1 MTKFVTKLATGLF
14 ALACLAPG
22 VHAQTVSIGT
32 NPQGSLAYATGAGVA
47 KVAIEA
53 AKVNMRVVPQG
64 GPVVTLPLLDNG
76 ELDFTISNVAASSFA
91 YLGQAMYD
99 GRKQEKVR
107 LAAVLFPLYSMF
119 YVRADSDIE
128 TLNDLKGK
136 RLPSRFTKQKIVGLN
151 AESVLATAGLNFDDV
166 DGVPVPNGVRGVR
179 DFMEGKNDAAYF
191 SLTSGIT
198 RQAHA
203 AVGGIRVLSME
214 DTPKALAALRSVV
227 PAGSIATLRPAK
239 LFPGVVG
246 PTHVF
251 AAAFVVNA
259 STRTPDETVYKVVKA
274 LHGNKEKLVGS
285 HGMFKQFDPGK
296 MHVDLGVPYH
306 PGALRYYKEVGM

>member
-1 MTKFVTKLATGLF
+1 MTRLVIGILALIF
-14 ALACLAPG
+14 AAQG
-22 VHAQTVSIGT
+22 VQAQTVSIGT

-53 AKVNMRVVPQG
+53 AGVNMRVVPQG
-64 GPVVTLPLLDNG
+64 GPVVTLPLANNA

-91 YLGQAMYD
+91 VLGKEMFK
-99 GRKQEKVR
+99 GRKQENIR
-107 LAAVLFPLYSMF
+107 LVAVLFPLYGGF
-119 YVRADSDIE
+119 YVRNDSGIK
-128 TLNDLKGK
+128 TLSDLKGK
-136 RLPSRFTKQKIVGLN
+136 RIPSKYTKQKIVGLN
-151 AESVLATAGLNFDDV
+151 SLSVLNTVGLSYKDV
-166 DGVPVPNGVRGVR
+166 VGVPVPNGVRGVR

-214 DTPKALAALRSVV
+214 NTPEALAALRSIV
-227 PAGSIATLRPAK
+227 PAGSIATLQPAK
-239 LFPGVVG
+239 LYPGVMK

-251 AAAFVVNA
+251 QASFVVNA
-259 STRTPDETVYKVVKA
+259 STKTPDDVVYKVVKA
-274 LHGNKEKLVGS
+274 LHANKQKLIGS

-306 PGALRYYKEVGM
+306 PGAARFYKEMGL

>member
-1 MTKFVTKLATGLF
+1 MKLAM
-14 ALACLAPG
+14 ALLTLAFLATG

-47 KVAIEA
+47 KVAIEQGG
-53 AKVNMRVVPQG
+53 VNMRVVPQG
-64 GPVVTLPLLDNG
+64 GPVVTLPLANNG

-91 YLGQAMYD
+91 YLGKEMFK
-99 GRKQEKVR
+99 GRKQDKIR
-107 LAAVLFPLYSMF
+107 LVAVLFPLYSGF
-119 YVRADSDIE
+119 YVRNDSDIK
-128 TLNDLKGK
+128 TLSDLKGK
-136 RLPSRFTKQKIVGLN
+136 RIPSRFTKQKIVGLN
-151 AESVLATAGLNFDDV
+151 AQSVLATVGLSFDDV
-166 DGVPVPNGVRGVR
+166 EGVPVPNGVRGVR

-214 DTPKALAALRSVV
+214 NTPAALAALQAIV
-227 PAGSIATLRPAK
+227 PAGTIATVNPAK
-239 LFPGVVG
+239 LFPGVG
-246 PTHVF
+246 EPTHVF
-251 AAAFVVNA
+251 KASFVVNT
-259 STRTPDETVYKVVKA
+259 STKTPDDVVYKVVAA
-274 LHGNKEKLVGS
+274 LHANKQKLIGS

-306 PGALRYYKEVGM
+306 PGAVRFYKEKGL

>member
-14 ALACLAPG
+14 VLACLAPG
-22 VHAQTVSIGT
+22 VHGQTVSIGT

-128 TLNDLKGK
+128 TLRDLKGK

-166 DGVPVPNGVRGVR
+166 AGVPVPNGVRGVR

-214 DTPKALAALRSVV
+214 NTPKALAALRSVV

-285 HGMFKQFDPGK
+285 HGMFKQFDPGR